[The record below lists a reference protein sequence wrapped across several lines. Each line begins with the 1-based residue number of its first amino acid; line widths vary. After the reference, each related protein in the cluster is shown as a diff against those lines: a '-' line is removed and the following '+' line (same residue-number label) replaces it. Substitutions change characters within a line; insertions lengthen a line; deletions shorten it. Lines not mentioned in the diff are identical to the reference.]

1 MILDFSKKFV
11 CLEYSNPIENAVI
24 SIISKSIFDKKQQ
37 SIINCGAK
45 NNSEF
50 ASGVSVSYSVFLL
63 TVKGGF
69 DSIQTDQHGKVTD
82 TRLQDIYLNMT
93 TEDFLNLI
101 TSYCF
106 LKETTDFIEIY
117 DVCIFLEQR
126 GKGVGNILIQ
136 NAVKLYTKNYWLFVV
151 PDNIQAAKLY
161 IRNGFEVQ
169 NITQNDS
176 SGVQIFSDTSVISM
190 ILNKQSS
197 HTDIDYNI
205 QLFNQMSD
213 KILGFVKTETL
224 NIKID
229 SEVINFIDTIVKNK
243 SISYE
248 VGGCL
253 LTKHTDK
260 FNLRIET
267 KNGESFIVLGMHKTL
282 IKGNSNTV
290 GSTTSEYN
298 FMFITQPISPLN
310 YNGLVVQFP
319 VYDIT
324 FCVQHMLYNI
334 SRLIKLQKF
343 FIFSSDGVISISISS
358 FLTQF
363 ILTCLDQ
370 SLEKGVVVRDEI
382 FRHLQLCFNN
392 LTTIKMAGIYQ
403 ESVSINQQLVLQG
416 GLQTSLKKQ
425 TGDST
430 CSFINRISIIDF
442 AHADPVGV
450 ISNMLSIFFDQKG
463 YLPVFSAKYHE
474 ISESASSEGLYISCE
489 DTVGPRNN
497 VDLIYS
503 DENMVNSESFSRE
516 KVLSQLAGLPEF
528 SHFVLE

>member
-1 MILDFSKKFV
+1 MILDFSKKFIR
-11 CLEYSNPIENAVI
+11 LEYSNPIENAVI
-24 SIISKSIFDKKQQ
+24 NIITKLIFEKKQQ
-37 SIINCGAK
+37 SVIKCGAK
-45 NNSEF
+45 NNSNF
-50 ASGVSVSYSVFLL
+50 ASSLPYSDFLL
-63 TVKGGF
+63 TVEGGQVWHE
-69 DSIQTDQHGKVTD
+69 ILGKVTD
-82 TRLQDIYLNMT
+82 TILQDIYSYMT
-93 TEDFLNLI
+93 TEDFLNSI

-106 LKETTDFIEIY
+106 LKEATDFIEIW

-126 GKGVGNILIQ
+126 GKGVGNLLIQ
-136 NAVKLYTKNYWLFVV
+136 NAINLYTKNYWLFVV

-161 IRNGFEVQ
+161 IKNGFAVQ
-169 NITQNDS
+169 NITQNNS
-176 SGVQIFSDTSVISM
+176 SGEIVSYTPVISM

-197 HTDIDYNI
+197 HTDIHYNI
-205 QLFNQMSD
+205 QLFNLMSD
-213 KILGFVKTETL
+213 KILGFVKTEML

-260 FNLRIET
+260 FNLRIES
-267 KNGESFIVLGMHKTL
+267 KNGESFIVLGMHKML

-298 FMFITQPISPLN
+298 FMFITQPVSPLN
-310 YNGLVVQFP
+310 YNGLVVQIP

-343 FIFSSDGVISISISS
+343 FIFSSNGVISISISS

-382 FRHLQLCFNN
+382 FQHLQLCFNN
-392 LTTIKMAGIYQ
+392 LTTIKMADIYQ
-403 ESVSINQQLVLQG
+403 ESMSINQQLVLQG

-425 TGDST
+425 TGDLT

-442 AHADPVGV
+442 THADPVGI

-474 ISESASSEGLYISCE
+474 IPESASSEGLYISCE
-489 DTVGPRNN
+489 DTVVPRNI
-497 VDLIYS
+497 VDLTYS

-528 SHFVLE
+528 SKFVLE